1 MAKIDLLFYSVIV
14 GFGFS
19 CGMRVFIVWDSL
31 VNNLMKLVI
40 PF

>member
-1 MAKIDLLFYSVIV
+1 MSKIDLLFYSVIV

-19 CGMRVFIVWDSL
+19 GGMRAFIVWDSL
-31 VNNLMKLVI
+31 ISNLMKLVI